1 MTKQYQF
8 CPHCLNFNLWYFL
21 VENFFTSIL
30 PTHLPG
36 VFVPKAKF
44 EQSCCS
50 CTTMKGSCFKIQ
62 DLNSVY
68 SRGKVEL
75 ICIQT
80 NATSFDFIKAI
91 LFLSK
96 IFLVVLFFCCLCGK
110 CALKQF
116 FRLIKA
122 NQPANFSIAW

>member
-1 MTKQYQF
+1 MVF
-8 CPHCLNFNLWYFL
+8 SGR
-21 VENFFTSIL
+21 NFFTSIL

-44 EQSCCS
+44 EQSCSS
-50 CTTMKGSCFKIQ
+50 CTTTKESCCKIQ

-68 SRGKVEL
+68 STGKVGL

-80 NATSFDFIKAI
+80 NAASFDFINAI

-96 IFLVVLFFCCLCGK
+96 IFLVVLFFVWKMCFEAIFQVDK
-110 CALKQF
+110 
-116 FRLIKA
+116 
-122 NQPANFSIAW
+122 S

>member
-8 CPHCLNFNLWYFL
+8 RRHCLDFNLWYFL
-21 VENFFTSIL
+21 VEISSPVSSPPIFLGYLYQKPNLNSPVLHAPLRKKVI
-30 PTHLPG
+30 
-36 VFVPKAKF
+36 AKF
-44 EQSCCS
+44 KALIL
-50 CTTMKGSCFKIQ
+50 CT
-62 DLNSVY
+62 
-68 SRGKVEL
+68 RGKVL

-80 NATSFDFIKAI
+80 NAASFDVINAI